1 MMNRRNFIRTAAG
14 ASLPLYTARSMA
26 GPSPLAITMWEFSW
40 LERRWPGA
48 GYEDWDRA
56 LSELVERG
64 YNAVRIDAFPHLVAD
79 HPTRRRKLI
88 PHWDNQL
95 WGSPFYTEIQVQ
107 PNLNEFIRKC
117 RQYGVKVAL
126 STWWREDEDELARKI
141 RSPRELGE
149 VWKKTLDSIKAD
161 GLMDNILYVDLSNE
175 YSIEVWTPYLPKN
188 TQRNSPLALRYMR
201 ESIALLKESYP
212 AIPFCFSI
220 TSEFEK
226 WESEDTS
233 AQDLLEL
240 HIWIANSSEFNR
252 EVGYNFQRFGNDDY
266 QKLQL
271 NGQRVYREKEAY
283 WLGKLKE
290 RIELAV
296 KWSEKARLPLATTE
310 CWGPIDY
317 KDMPLLD
324 WQWVKEACDYGV
336 REACRSGRWAA
347 IATSNFCGPQFIGMW
362 RDVEWHRRLTS
373 MIRQAPI
380 DSDLLSGKLVSR
392 LNTK

>member
-1 MMNRRNFIRTAAG
+1 MNRREFIETTAG
-14 ASLPLYTARSMA
+14 ASLAINSTLGMARPA
-26 GPSPLAITMWEFSW
+26 PLAITMWDFSW

-79 HPTRRRKLI
+79 HPTKRHKLI

-95 WGSPFYTEIQVQ
+95 WGSPFYTEVTVQ
-107 PNLNEFIRKC
+107 PSLNEFIRKC

-126 STWWREDEDELARKI
+126 STWWREDEDELAKQI

-149 VWKKTLDSIKAD
+149 VWKKTLDSINAD

-188 TQRNSPLALRYMR
+188 TARNSPLAMRYMQ
-201 ESIALLKESYP
+201 ESIQMLKESYP
-212 AIPFCFSI
+212 SIPFCFSI

-252 EVGYNFQRFGNDDY
+252 EVGYNYQRFGNDDY
-266 QKLQL
+266 KQLQL
-271 NGQRVYREKEAY
+271 NSLRVYRERERY
-283 WLGKLKE
+283 WLGRLKE
-290 RIELAV
+290 RIDLAV
-296 KWSEKARLPLATTE
+296 KWSEKAKLPLVTTE

-324 WQWVKEACDYGV
+324 WQWVKEVCEYGV
-336 REACRSGRWAA
+336 REASRGGRWAA
-347 IATSNFCGPQFIGMW
+347 IATSNFCGPQFVGMW
-362 RDVEWHRRLTS
+362 RDVEWHRRMTRF
-373 MIRQAPI
+373 IREAPI
-380 DSDLLSGKLVSR
+380 SRDLWDTKLALR
-392 LNTK
+392 LKKGD